1 MEILLAVVIP
11 PAAIWLCRD
20 SLGRSFARS
29 IVLGTLLWACGIL
42 PGVLYAVWIVAH
54 HSPAQH
60 AKGQP
65 QLGRPNPF
73 GSSYDRPPSQQV
85 SQIR

>member
-11 PAAIWLCRD
+11 PAAIGLCRD

-29 IVLGTLLWACGIL
+29 FALGTLLWACGL
-42 PGVLYAVWIVAH
+42 FPGMVYALWIVRR
-54 HSPAQH
+54 HSPVRH
-60 AKGQP
+60 ARRQP

-73 GSSYDRPPSQQV
+73 GSR
-85 SQIR
+85 